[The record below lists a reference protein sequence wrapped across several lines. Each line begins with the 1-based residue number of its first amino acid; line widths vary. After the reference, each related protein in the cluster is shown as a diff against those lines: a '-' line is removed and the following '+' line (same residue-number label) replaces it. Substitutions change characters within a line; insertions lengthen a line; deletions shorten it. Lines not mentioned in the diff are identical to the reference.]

1 MSDDVSRDPAAR
13 DSRSILDA
21 VVASFAGA
29 GVPDD
34 LDSWS
39 PTELGVFARLR
50 AGFIAA
56 GAEQARRMLSP
67 DSWLQLGVAFADAAQ
82 ARRFQSTALLREAVE
97 AWLAEGLIDGFFF
110 MNKPPGMRLRFSVPG
125 GGERMERRIVDLLER
140 ARGEGLL
147 ARHEFGIYDQ
157 ETHQFGGAAGI
168 DIFHRFSTCDSLAI
182 LRFKELEAAAATTI
196 DRSVLSLLAMN
207 DLVARVAED
216 SWEQWDVWCEM
227 RLTGRLVDPDG
238 DAAADLREDL
248 EDNRALLEPVLFRR
262 QEIIDD
268 LAPAEAAIVAATMR
282 GNQSV
287 ADALREAA
295 RARALGSSPRKIL
308 PFFIVFHWNRIGL
321 GIDEQVAFTFF
332 MFELLDP
339 KRGSGRGPGRGR
351 RP

>member
-13 DSRSILDA
+13 GSRSILDA
-21 VVASFAGA
+21 VVSSFAGA
-29 GVPDD
+29 GVPDG

-50 AGFIAA
+50 EGFMAA

-82 ARRFQSTALLREAVE
+82 ARRFQSTAMLRKAVE
-97 AWLAEGLIDGFFF
+97 AWLAEGLIDSFFF

-125 GGERMERRIVDLLER
+125 GDERMEDRIVSLLEG

-147 ARHEFGIYDQ
+147 EWYEFGIYDQ
-157 ETHQFGGAAGI
+157 ETHQFGGPAGI

-182 LRFKELEAAAATTI
+182 LRFRELEAEAATTI
-196 DRSVLSLLAMN
+196 DRSVLSILAMN

-216 SWEQWDVWCEM
+216 SWEQWDLWCEM
-227 RLTGRLVDPDG
+227 RLTGRLVDPDS
-238 DAAADLREDL
+238 DAAAELRENL
-248 EDNRALLEPVLFRR
+248 EDNRALLEPLLFRR
-262 QEIIDD
+262 HEVIGD
-268 LAPAEAAIVAATMR
+268 LAPREAAIADAYMR

-287 ADALREAA
+287 ADALRGAA
-295 RARALGSSPRKIL
+295 RARALRSSPRKIL

-321 GIDEQVAFTFF
+321 SIDEQVAFSFF

-339 KRGSGRGPGRGR
+339 KRGRGR